1 MKKSISL
8 LLLSLLMITPSCQK
22 PKEVTNE
29 YNIVPQPNQLVPKEG
44 RFELSNKVRL
54 VVPSDAPE
62 VKKVADGFA
71 EQLKQTA
78 GISLKEAES
87 VDGKP
92 AISSYYKKVCLKKA
106 TNCLSPLPLLQLQL
120 PSRTDFSMVYRLF
133 INFFLPL
140 FTEKN

>member
-71 EQLKQTA
+71 EQLPELKAQDQDQQGDGGNQQPA
-78 GISLKEAES
+78 GE
-87 VDGKP
+87 
-92 AISSYYKKVCLKKA
+92 
-106 TNCLSPLPLLQLQL
+106 
-120 PSRTDFSMVYRLF
+120 RLVV
-133 INFFLPL
+133 FLRGHGGHPP
-140 FTEKN
+140 F